1 MIKNYVEFKSYFS
14 GYDYVLV
21 AFSGGVD
28 SALVLKGAIDSL
40 GTGRVLAVTA
50 NSPSLSDRARNEA
63 IQLARELRCNH
74 RLVTTEEWRK
84 AQYRAN
90 GPDRCYHCKMELY
103 QIMRLV
109 ERELPPSI
117 IQGAENGRTTVL
129 IANGANRDDVGDH
142 RPGMQAATEHKIA
155 SPLLELGM
163 TKQDVRNL
171 AKAIGLNVWS
181 KPAAPCLASRVPY
194 HTEVTPHK
202 LNQIEKAEDCL
213 YALGFRDFRVR
224 HHEVIAR

>member
-1 MIKNYVEFKSYFS
+1 
-14 GYDYVLV
+14 
-21 AFSGGVD
+21 
-28 SALVLKGAIDSL
+28 
-40 GTGRVLAVTA
+40 
-50 NSPSLSDRARNEA
+50 
-63 IQLARELRCNH
+63 
-74 RLVTTEEWRK
+74 
-84 AQYRAN
+84 
-90 GPDRCYHCKMELY
+90 
-103 QIMRLV
+103 MRLV

-117 IQGAENGRTTVL
+117 IQGAEDGRTTVL

-224 HHEVIAR
+224 HHEVIARIELQISDMHRSIEPEIREQIVRELRQIGYHFIALDLAGFKSGNLNHTIVDEVSHYSSSK